1 MSQSF
6 CHYPAPG
13 GAGTSSGPLLG
24 GDTVVSST
32 TEVDEELQR
41 VLKDVDEMAEGF
53 LGERN
58 FRKSLVPMSLTL
70 LLFYMTTWLCFL
82 TFSCPVFLL
91 WLFSS
96 SSHFF
101 IYFTSSSSLY
111 WNDTL
116 LCFSFHQRDVASWSI
131 PVIFCFPYAVCPTL
145 SIFVSVY
152 LSFTLFTSPMLRY
165 SFLARVSSNL
175 LALLYPL
182 FVLSWPVCAS

>member
-70 LLFYMTTWLCFL
+70 LLFYMTT
-82 TFSCPVFLL
+82 
-91 WLFSS
+91 
-96 SSHFF
+96 
-101 IYFTSSSSLY
+101 
-111 WNDTL
+111 
-116 LCFSFHQRDVASWSI
+116 
-131 PVIFCFPYAVCPTL
+131 
-145 SIFVSVY
+145 
-152 LSFTLFTSPMLRY
+152 
-165 SFLARVSSNL
+165 
-175 LALLYPL
+175 
-182 FVLSWPVCAS
+182 